1 MVAAAVAALRE
12 TSDAALCQMGAALA
26 YNVSLHLR
34 ALPAECSE
42 LRSKLVAALLGAVL
56 DALPSLTDK
65 EAVGRAL
72 SVLGHLWHRPKRP
85 AGDDSAAFEGASA
98 SCSSDDVAREEA
110 LALALSLDAGAAL
123 DRLQERLPE
132 LGHVALVA
140 DVKALLLE

>member
-1 MVAAAVAALRE
+1 
-12 TSDAALCQMGAALA
+12 MGAALA
-26 YNVSLHLR
+26 YNVSLHLHS
-34 ALPAECSE
+34 LPTECSE

-56 DALPSLTDK
+56 DALPGLTDK

-72 SVLGHLWHRPKRP
+72 SVLGHLWHRPKPP

-98 SCSSDDVAREEA
+98 SSSDDVAREEA

-132 LGHVALVA
+132 LGHAALVA